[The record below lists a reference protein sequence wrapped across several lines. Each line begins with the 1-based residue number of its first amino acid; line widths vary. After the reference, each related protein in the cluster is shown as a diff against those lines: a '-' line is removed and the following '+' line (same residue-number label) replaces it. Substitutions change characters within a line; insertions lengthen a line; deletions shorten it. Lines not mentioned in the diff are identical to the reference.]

1 MFKKKEIFF
10 KGEVYKLCRLTAY
23 EEPIKCLQDI
33 EEHLISHN
41 AEIIDIRISK
51 CKCAYRRW
59 TYSILFY
66 ATKRDIPTISDRT
79 DSGFRFNVGLA

>member
-23 EEPIKCLQDI
+23 IEPVKRLHDI

-51 CKCAYRRW
+51 CKGIYRRYN
-59 TYSILFY
+59 YSILFY
-66 ATKRDIPTISDRT
+66 ATGRDISAISAKT
-79 DSGFRFNVGLA
+79 DSGIRFIVGLA

>member
-23 EEPIKCLQDI
+23 EEPIECLLDI
-33 EEHLISHN
+33 EKHLISHN
-41 AEIIDIRISK
+41 AEITDIRISK
-51 CKCAYRRW
+51 SVGTYRRW

-66 ATKRDIPTISDRT
+66 ATEEDIHQISYKT
-79 DSGFRFNVGLA
+79 KSGFRFNVGLA